1 MEANWTLVLDQAGGG
16 ARGLS
21 EETLTKRGRSVGT
34 PGEEDPL
41 KSIEKAKCD
50 KKKKETFE
58 AELISFPLVGSRAE
72 LALGTGDRV
81 SGQAFTRLKRPEAFL
96 LRT

>member
-50 KKKKETFE
+50 KKKKRN
-58 AELISFPLVGSRAE
+58 L
-72 LALGTGDRV
+72 
-81 SGQAFTRLKRPEAFL
+81 
-96 LRT
+96 